1 MRSYKLLLS
10 IGLATVTFLL
20 TLGYLSQEGLSDAQ
34 HNIWEPTSK
43 RIQRFFP
50 DRQQKTLSNPN
61 EKYITFYPH
70 SGLHN
75 QRLGLLNAMVLAKAL
90 DRTLILPQIN
100 LGKGVYW
107 ADSPLLAQKL
117 SDCPEKPLS
126 ERNGLCADYR
136 KYVPVPVSTVFDLS
150 SLHRLGIRYIERD
163 DMRTTYFQDRFNFE
177 EDHIYQVNDD
187 KRSSYRI
194 YDSINSTEPLNKFKY
209 RINLQDLEKR
219 PEQLIEFGSLF
230 GTPRLVLDARNDLY
244 WLLQHLSGEIGFG
257 NPTVMQETL
266 NIVSLLGGPGNF
278 VSVHL
283 RTGDGV
289 FKTIMARTMD
299 KVRQTLERYTTLH
312 RMHHEQEYA
321 IMARLQALAQEGQT
335 RELLNECT
343 AIQHHRD
350 LLHPR
355 LRLIFMAT
363 DTAQPRQT
371 LPDLF
376 EEFVCLF
383 TLPDFP
389 EIVQETV
396 EGASPAAREQNDHFG
411 PLLLPLIDAE
421 IASHGS
427 FFVGTRKSTFSK
439 YIQFRNRRFLSY
451 YPSAAEP

>member
-1 MRSYKLLLS
+1 MRSKLLMFG
-10 IGLATVTFLL
+10 GLAALAFLS
-20 TLGYLSQEGLSDAQ
+20 TLCYLSRVRLTARR
-34 HNIWEPTSK
+34 IWEP
-43 RIQRFFP
+43 RRRPLILFP
-50 DRQQKTLSNPN
+50 ETTTYSH

-75 QRLGLLNAMVLAKAL
+75 QRLALLNAMVLAKAL

-107 ADSPLLAQKL
+107 RASPLLADKY
-117 SDCPEKPLS
+117 STCPEFAIS
-126 ERNGLCADYR
+126 ERVGECHDFR
-136 KYVPVPVSTVFDLS
+136 KYVPVPVSKVFDLTA
-150 SLHRLGIRYIERD
+150 LERVGIRYIERD
-163 DMRTTYFQDRFNFE
+163 DMRTTYFS
-177 EDHIYQVNDD
+177 DHLGIHDIYSVNDST
-187 KRSSYRI
+187 RFAYRI
-194 YDSINSTEPLNKFKY
+194 YDSDNSTEPLNQFQY
-209 RINLQDLEKR
+209 RLNLKDLEAR
-219 PEQLIEFGSLF
+219 QEQLIEFGSLF
-230 GTPRLVLDARNDLY
+230 GTPRMVLDERDDLY
-244 WLLQHLSGEIGFG
+244 WLRDHLSGEVGFS
-257 NPTVMQETL
+257 NPTVTFQTL
-266 NIVSLLGGPGNF
+266 NVVSLLGGPGNF

-289 FKTIMARTMD
+289 FKTIMTRTMN
-299 KVRQTLERYTTLH
+299 KVRETLERYNMRTRL
-312 RMHHEQEYA
+312 HHEQEYA
-321 IMARLQALAQEGQT
+321 IMARLQALAHEGQIT
-335 RELLNECT
+335 DLLNECV

-389 EIVQETV
+389 QVVQDTV
-396 EGASPAAREQNDHFG
+396 AGDSTPAREQQDHYG
-411 PLLLPLIDAE
+411 PLWLPLIDAE
-421 IASHGS
+421 IAAHGS

-451 YPSAAEP
+451 YPEVTEQ

>member
-1 MRSYKLLLS
+1 MRSYRLLLS
-10 IGLATVTFLL
+10 VGLPAITFLL
-20 TLGYLSQEGLSDAQ
+20 TMCYLLRDRLGGSAQ
-34 HNIWEPTSK
+34 HIWETHRGRP
-43 RIQRFFP
+43 ILFFP
-50 DRQQKTLSNPN
+50 DNNKIQSSN
-61 EKYITFYPH
+61 EKYLTFYPH

-107 ADSPLLAQKL
+107 ANSPLLAQKM

-126 ERNGLCADYR
+126 ERRGLCADYR
-136 KYVPVPVSTVFDLS
+136 KYVPVPVSTVFDLTA
-150 SLHRLGIRYIERD
+150 LNRLGIKYIERQ
-163 DMRTTYFQDRFNFE
+163 DMRSTYFHEYFDI
-177 EDHIYQVNDD
+177 DSDDTYQVNDD
-187 KRSSYRI
+187 KRFSYRI
-194 YDSINSTEPLNKFKY
+194 YDNNSTDPLNQFKY
-209 RINLQDLEKR
+209 QVNLQDLEAR
-219 PEQLIEFGSLF
+219 PEKLIEFGSLF
-230 GTPRLVLDARNDLY
+230 GTPRLVLDARTDLY
-244 WLLQHLSGEIGFG
+244 WLREHLSGEVGFG
-257 NPTVMQETL
+257 NPTVMHQTL

-289 FKTIMARTMD
+289 FKVTMAHTMD
-299 KVRQTLERYTTLH
+299 KVRQTLERYNTRH
-312 RMHHEQEYA
+312 RLHHEQEYA

-335 RELLNECT
+335 RGLLNECV

-389 EIVQETV
+389 DVVQETV
-396 EGASPAAREQNDHFG
+396 AGASPPAREQNDHFG

-421 IASHGS
+421 VASHGS

-439 YIQFRNRRFLSY
+439 YIQYRNRRFLSY
-451 YPSAAEP
+451 YPSVAEP